1 MTSRAPG
8 AAVESDHRARIAGV
22 LAWLERWPNWILQL
36 FFRIGV
42 SGIFFNSGLGKIQ
55 SWGPTV
61 QLFVDEYKVPLVPPE
76 LAAAM
81 AATVELTC
89 PVLLVLGFA
98 TRLATLP
105 MLGMCFVIAVFVFP
119 EFWYEQVLWAGPL
132 LYLLAHGPGP
142 ISLDRWLRPLI
153 LGRRMG

>member
-1 MTSRAPG
+1 MTGRVTG
-8 AAVESDHRARIAGV
+8 VAAENDHRPRIAGA

-42 SGIFFNSGLGKIQ
+42 SGIFFTAGLGKSQ

-61 QLFVDEYKVPLVPPE
+61 QLFADEYKVPLLPPE
-76 LAAAM
+76 LAATM
-81 AATVELTC
+81 AATVELAC

-153 LGRRMG
+153 LGQRAG